1 MSNLVLS
8 HKIKCF
14 IYNNLNQDLDKT
26 NMIKFITKNSS
37 HFTLHTGY
45 KEKYIEET
53 VNTKLI
59 THKLEDPHCGNDS
72 LV

>member
-1 MSNLVLS
+1 M
-8 HKIKCF
+8 IKYF
-14 IYNNLNQDLDKT
+14 VDNNSILDLDKT
-26 NMIKFITKNSS
+26 SIIKFITTNSS

-59 THKLEDPHCGNDS
+59 TT
-72 LV
+72 